1 MELNYLLLLS
11 FLFYLFLGI
20 YLIVKNNNISSS
32 SIYLGLFFIALGFS
46 PLSLVLFN
54 INYNDA
60 SFFLPYLVIQTHMFW
75 FYYYINA
82 VIGNKISKFNFYFSI
97 ILFALIFMLN
107 IYSIIEIYQ
116 SGIFSKQTI
125 IFPFQVIKGEQ
136 LSFITKFNYIV
147 RIFLSVI
154 LYIYTLFILKK
165 FKNTGLDKKS
175 KKDLYRWLINMVI
188 FLLIFSLSR
197 IALFGMSMYLTID
210 FSSINFYYFI
220 FTQLLL
226 LFFVSQIFKYPLISL
241 GIPISKRTYK
251 PKSNEI
257 DQTSRTY
264 LFDSDVMDEKIIDW
278 ENSSTSYLNKNFNLS
293 KFAQEIGIDEL
304 EIIYYLN
311 EYKEIN
317 FQDYLNFLRITF
329 VLSKIEQHFLKEHS
343 ISELAEVAGFSDR
356 KNLESIFKKILN
368 RNIQEFIEHE

>member
-20 YLIVKNNNISSS
+20 YLIVKNNKISSS
-32 SIYLGLFFIALGFS
+32 STYLGLFFIALGCS
-46 PLSLVLFN
+46 PLSLVLYN

-60 SFFLPYLVIQTHMFW
+60 FFLPYLVIQTHMFW

-107 IYSIIEIYQ
+107 IYSAIEISQ
-116 SGIFSKQTI
+116 SGIFSKQTK

-136 LSFITKFNYIV
+136 LSFITRFNYLV
-147 RIFLSVI
+147 RILLSVI
-154 LYIYTLFILKK
+154 IYIYALFILKK
-165 FKNTGLDKKS
+165 FKNAGLDKKS

-188 FLLIFSLSR
+188 FLLIFSSSR
-197 IALFGMSMYLTID
+197 IALFLMSMYLTID

-251 PKSNEI
+251 PKINEI
-257 DQTSRTY
+257 DQTSRMY
-264 LFDSDVMDEKIIDW
+264 LFDSNLMNQKLIDW
-278 ENSSTSYLNKNFNLS
+278 ENSSNSYLNKNFNLS
-293 KFAQEIGIDEL
+293 KFAKEIEIDEF

-317 FQDYLNFLRITF
+317 FEDYLNFLRISF

-343 ISELAEVAGFSDR
+343 ISELAEVAGFSNR

-368 RNIQEFIEHE
+368 RNLQEFIEHE

>member
-20 YLIVKNNNISSS
+20 YLIVKNNKISSS
-32 SIYLGLFFIALGFS
+32 STYLGLFFIALGFS
-46 PLSLVLFN
+46 PLSLVLYN
-54 INYNDA
+54 INYDDA
-60 SFFLPYLVIQTHMFW
+60 FFLPYLVIQTHMFW

-116 SGIFSKQTI
+116 SGIFSKQTK

-136 LSFITKFNYIV
+136 LSFIARSNYLV
-147 RIFLSVI
+147 RILLSVI
-154 LYIYTLFILKK
+154 IYIYALFILKK
-165 FKNTGLDKKS
+165 FKNARLDKKS

-188 FLLIFSLSR
+188 FLLIFSSSR

-210 FSSINFYYFI
+210 FYSINFYYFI

-257 DQTSRTY
+257 DQTSRMY
-264 LFDSDVMDEKIIDW
+264 LFDSNLMNQKLIDW
-278 ENSSTSYLNKNFNLS
+278 ENSSNSYLNKNFNLS
-293 KFAQEIGIDEL
+293 KFAKEIEIDEL

-317 FQDYLNFLRITF
+317 FEDYLNFLRISF

-368 RNIQEFIEHE
+368 RNLQEYIEHE

>member
-1 MELNYLLLLS
+1 MELNYLFLLS

-32 SIYLGLFFIALGFS
+32 STYLGLFFIALGFS

-60 SFFLPYLVIQTHMFW
+60 FFLPYLLIQTHMFW

-107 IYSIIEIYQ
+107 IYSAIEISQ
-116 SGIFSKQTI
+116 SGIFSKQTK
-125 IFPFQVIKGEQ
+125 IFPFQVVKGEQ
-136 LSFITKFNYIV
+136 LSFIARFNYLV
-147 RIFLSVI
+147 RILLSVI
-154 LYIYTLFILKK
+154 IYIYALFILKK
-165 FKNTGLDKKS
+165 FKNDVLYKKS

-188 FLLIFSLSR
+188 YLLIFSASR
-197 IALFGMSMYLTID
+197 ICLLITSRY
-210 FSSINFYYFI
+210 SSIDLSSANSFFFI
-220 FTQLLL
+220 FNQLLL
-226 LFFVSQIFKYPLISL
+226 LFFVYQIFKYPLISL

-251 PKSNEI
+251 PESNAI

-264 LFDSDVMDEKIIDW
+264 LFDSAFMNQKIIDW

-293 KFAQEIGIDEL
+293 KFAQEIEIDEL
-304 EIIYYLN
+304 EITYYFN
-311 EYKEIN
+311 EYREIN
-317 FQDYLNFLRITF
+317 FQDYLNFLRISF

-343 ISELAEVAGFSDR
+343 ISELAEVAGFSGV
-356 KNLESIFKKILN
+356 KNLESTFKKIINCTL
-368 RNIQEFIEHE
+368 QEFIDHE

>member
-32 SIYLGLFFIALGFS
+32 STYLGLFFIALSFS

-60 SFFLPYLVIQTHMFW
+60 FFLPYLLIQTHMFW

-107 IYSIIEIYQ
+107 IYSAIEISQ
-116 SGIFSKQTI
+116 SGIFSKQTK
-125 IFPFQVIKGEQ
+125 IFPFQVVKGEQ
-136 LSFITKFNYIV
+136 LSFITRFNYLV
-147 RIFLSVI
+147 RILLSVI
-154 LYIYTLFILKK
+154 IYIYALFILKK
-165 FKNTGLDKKS
+165 FKNAGLYKKS
-175 KKDLYRWLINMVI
+175 KKDLYRWLINMVT
-188 FLLIFSLSR
+188 FLLIFSSSR
-197 IALFGMSMYLTID
+197 IALFFMSMYLTID

-304 EIIYYLN
+304 EIIYYLKV
-311 EYKEIN
+311 YIRS
-317 FQDYLNFLRITF
+317 FI
-329 VLSKIEQHFLKEHS
+329 LSN
-343 ISELAEVAGFSDR
+343 R
-356 KNLESIFKKILN
+356 K
-368 RNIQEFIEHE
+368 

>member
-32 SIYLGLFFIALGFS
+32 STYLGLFFIALGCS
-46 PLSLVLFN
+46 PLSLVLYN
-54 INYNDA
+54 INYNDG
-60 SFFLPYLVIQTHMFW
+60 FFLPYLVIQTHMFW

-107 IYSIIEIYQ
+107 IYSAIEISQ
-116 SGIFSKQTI
+116 SGIFSKQTK

-136 LSFITKFNYIV
+136 LSFITRFNYLV
-147 RIFLSVI
+147 RILLSVI
-154 LYIYTLFILKK
+154 IYIYALFILKK
-165 FKNTGLDKKS
+165 FKNAGLYKKS
-175 KKDLYRWLINMVI
+175 KKDLYRWLIIMVT
-188 FLLIFSLSR
+188 FLLIFSSSR
-197 IALFGMSMYLTID
+197 IALFFMSMYLTID

-257 DQTSRTY
+257 DQTSRMY
-264 LFDSDVMDEKIIDW
+264 LFDSNLMNQKLIDW
-278 ENSSTSYLNKNFNLS
+278 EKSSTSYLNKNFNLS
-293 KFAQEIGIDEL
+293 KFAKEIEIDEL

-317 FQDYLNFLRITF
+317 FQDYLNFLRISF

-368 RNIQEFIEHE
+368 RNLQEFIDHE

>member
-20 YLIVKNNNISSS
+20 YLIVKNNKISSS
-32 SIYLGLFFIALGFS
+32 STYLGLFFIALGFS
-46 PLSLVLFN
+46 PLSLVLYN
-54 INYNDA
+54 INYDDA
-60 SFFLPYLVIQTHMFW
+60 FFLPYLVIQTHMFW

-116 SGIFSKQTI
+116 SGIFSKQTK

-136 LSFITKFNYIV
+136 LSFIARSNYLV
-147 RIFLSVI
+147 RILLSVI
-154 LYIYTLFILKK
+154 IYIYALFILKK
-165 FKNTGLDKKS
+165 FKNAGLDKKS

-188 FLLIFSLSR
+188 FLLIFSSSR

-210 FSSINFYYFI
+210 FYSINFYYFI

-226 LFFVSQIFKYPLISL
+226 LFFVSQIFKYPLITL

-257 DQTSRTY
+257 DQTSRMY
-264 LFDSDVMDEKIIDW
+264 LFDSNLMNQKLIDW
-278 ENSSTSYLNKNFNLS
+278 ENSSNSYLNKNFNLS
-293 KFAQEIGIDEL
+293 KFAKEIEIDEL

-317 FQDYLNFLRITF
+317 FEDYLNFLRISF

-368 RNIQEFIEHE
+368 RNLQEYIEHE